1 MHESMY
7 EDRTNKRSVW
17 RGALSGALGGLA
29 AAWVMNQFQAGVS
42 KASSAMQQGNGEG
55 RQSPQSSRGQQ
66 QQSSDEDAT
75 QKAAQAI
82 SEATTGR
89 TLTKKQKQTAGPIV
103 HYAFGSLMGAAYGS
117 AVELAPL
124 VRSGWG
130 LPFGT
135 LLWLGADEVAV
146 PAFGLSQSP
155 MKAPASTHASAL
167 ASHLVYGATADV
179 VRRAVRALLRHDDD
193 RIVRRFDE

>member
-7 EDRTNKRSVW
+7 EDRTRKRSVW
-17 RGALSGALGGLA
+17 RGAVSGALGGLA

-42 KASSAMQQGNGEG
+42 KASNAMQHG
-55 RQSPQSSRGQQ
+55 RGRRLSPQSSGGQQ

-75 QKAAQAI
+75 QKAAEAI
-82 SEATTGR
+82 SETTTGR
-89 TLTKKQKQTAGPIV
+89 TLTKRQKQTAGPIL

-117 AVELAPL
+117 AVELAPV

-135 LLWLGADEVAV
+135 VLWLGADEIAV
-146 PAFGLSQSP
+146 PAFGLSQSSL
-155 MKAPASTHASAL
+155 KSPASTHASAL

-179 VRRAVRALLRHDDD
+179 VRRAVRTLLRRDDD